1 MLAPVPN
8 ATNRYLR
15 PFSFEAR
22 KADNYVIVT
31 HGASIRVLLTR
42 YFRYS
47 VDEFNRLENPRN
59 GEMICMGHDGEG
71 KLELVGR
78 VELEEGGE
86 KEREEGM
93 GEKKEKGAA
102 RYSFHKT
109 LRSRKKGW
117 SKERFVRMS
126 G

>member
-1 MLAPVPN
+1 MW
-8 ATNRYLR
+8 R
-15 PFSFEAR
+15 SFEAR

-59 GEMICMGHDGEG
+59 GEMVCLGHDGEG

-78 VELEEGGE
+78 IELEEEDGEVRAEGSGGA
-86 KEREEGM
+86 G
-93 GEKKEKGAA
+93 
-102 RYSFHKT
+102 RYKFHKT
-109 LRSRKKGW
+109 LRSRKAGW